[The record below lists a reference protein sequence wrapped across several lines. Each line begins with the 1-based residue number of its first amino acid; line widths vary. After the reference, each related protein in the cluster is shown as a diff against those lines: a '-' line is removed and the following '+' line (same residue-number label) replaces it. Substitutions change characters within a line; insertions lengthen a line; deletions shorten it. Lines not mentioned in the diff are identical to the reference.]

1 MKSKEK
7 LSSMKSVRFDSIYN
21 GKEAEVGMQAPNPD
35 ARALRQTLE
44 ALSLDAGLGRRLRQQ
59 MLLAAQSRS
68 KAVTEVDFSSF
79 QAELGAF
86 VAIVASLQA
95 HSPRKPTAVREAV
108 RQPST
113 KTPRQEG

>member
-1 MKSKEK
+1 
-7 LSSMKSVRFDSIYN
+7 
-21 GKEAEVGMQAPNPD
+21 
-35 ARALRQTLE
+35 
-44 ALSLDAGLGRRLRQQ
+44 
-59 MLLAAQSRS
+59 
-68 KAVTEVDFSSF
+68 AVTEVDFSSF

-113 KTPRQEG
+113 KTPRQGGIMTATGTTDRAAEAEGRQSSKPRP